1 MNQPSEEEVG
11 LSSIGEL
18 INFFGGIGSC
28 SEPEKKNR
36 MRASSYFSSY
46 LTYIPT

>member
-18 INFFGGIGSC
+18 INFLGGLALVPSQKRRIGC
-28 SEPEKKNR
+28 
-36 MRASSYFSSY
+36 MHH
-46 LTYIPT
+46 LTSVAT

>member
-18 INFFGGIGSC
+18 INFLGDWLLF
-28 SEPEKKNR
+28 
-36 MRASSYFSSY
+36 RARKEESDACII
-46 LTYIPT
+46 LLQ